1 MTSQSSTSPGGA
13 PVKAGAP
20 PVFFDEAASALPHPR
35 LAEWFAQLCGEI
47 PYNPHGGT
55 KYAEISRR
63 RILSAEERIL
73 RILGADNAF
82 IIWTSG
88 VTEALNLALNSLGKL
103 TLNEG
108 SHPALAEPATLL
120 PKPENQS
127 RNSFASSH
135 IESETGRVHDLI
147 ALRKKIGDDL
157 LLVDG
162 AQSFCKIDIPW
173 RSASI
178 DMLAL
183 SSRKI
188 GGPASIGALVV
199 KKGIAI
205 KPLMFG
211 GGQQNALRPGTLD
224 ALGISLF
231 AEVACD
237 RAAHLAENYRK
248 ITALNQQ
255 LWSILD
261 ESGLRYTR
269 ISPDNAYPGIAMFAL
284 PGYEGAVI
292 VRILAEHEGILLSSG
307 TACTAEAGRPSDN
320 LIHAAGSEQMARSAI
335 RVSLS
340 HTNTTAEIQQ
350 LVAALKRTL
359 QNY

>member
-1 MTSQSSTSPGGA
+1 MTSQSSTLPGGA

-35 LAEWFAQLCGEI
+35 LAEWFARLCGEI

-63 RILSAEERIL
+63 RILLAEERIL

-108 SHPALAEPATLL
+108 SHPALAEPAALL
-120 PKPENQS
+120 PKPENQT

-135 IESETGRVHDLI
+135 VESETGRVRDLV
-147 ALRKKIGDDL
+147 ALRKEIGNDL

-211 GGQQNALRPGTLD
+211 GGQQNGLRPGTLD
-224 ALGISLF
+224 AIGISLF

-237 RAAHLAENYRK
+237 RAAHQAENYRK

-255 LWSILD
+255 LWSMLN
-261 ESGLRYTR
+261 ESGLRYVR

-292 VRILAEHEGILLSSG
+292 VRILAEKEGILLSSG
-307 TACTAEAGRPSDN
+307 TACTAETGRPSAN
-320 LIHAAGSEQMARSAI
+320 MIHAAGSEEMARSAI

-350 LVAALKRTL
+350 LVTALKRTL

>member
-1 MTSQSSTSPGGA
+1 MPGGA
-13 PVKAGAP
+13 PVKADAP
-20 PVFFDEAASALPHPR
+20 PVYFDEAAAALPHPK
-35 LAEWFAQLCGEI
+35 LAGWFSVLCAEL

-55 KYAEISRR
+55 KYAELVKR
-63 RILSAEERIL
+63 RILLAEERIL

-82 IIWTSG
+82 IVWTSG
-88 VTEALNLALNSLGKL
+88 VTEALNLALNSLGRLTVKL
-103 TLNEG
+103 G
-108 SHPALAEPATLL
+108 SHPALTEPSALL
-120 PKPENQS
+120 PKPENQH
-127 RNSFASSH
+127 RKSFATSH
-135 IESETGRVHDLI
+135 IESETGGICDLA
-147 ALRKKIGDDL
+147 ALRKEIGNDL

-173 RSASI
+173 REASI

-199 KKGIAI
+199 KRGVAI

-211 GGQQNALRPGTLD
+211 GGQQNGLRPGTLD
-224 ALGISLF
+224 AVGISLF

-237 RAAHLAENYRK
+237 RAAHQKENYRK
-248 ITALNQQ
+248 VTALNQT
-255 LWSILD
+255 LWTILD
-261 ESGLRYTR
+261 ESGLQYMR
-269 ISPDNAYPGIAMFAL
+269 ISPENGYPGIAMFAL

-292 VRILAEHEGILLSSG
+292 ARILADKEGILLSSG
-307 TACTAEAGRPSDN
+307 TACTAETGKPSETM
-320 LIHAAGSEQMARSAI
+320 IRAAGSEQLARSAI

-340 HTNTTAEIQQ
+340 PANTTDEIRQ
-350 LVAALKRTL
+350 LAAALKHTL